1 VILFTGLN
9 HGTMLD
15 VGFVTLEIKT
25 MEKFIRKSLQQG
37 IDEARDNLS
46 YLDSTVQV
54 FHHPEFVT
62 AAKYTLSPRTIS
74 DLEIYSHGVILKI
87 NGRVALVEET
97 LQHFSRLVA
106 ATPDDAAGLP
116 NMSGFPSAAPTIWP
130 AVIAVLRMAKD
141 PNTPS
146 AMGWCGPTYMEWTPA
161 AGEYLTRLETHLYD
175 YMTPIEPEEIT
186 PAEALH
192 SVHDYREVKMP
203 PSAQKAMYF
212 TREFVPPTY
221 NEESGA
227 PWSLLPPAEKLKR
240 LHEYGGP
247 LDAEAVRDQGV
258 SVPLWF
264 KDGKTFQE
272 QFNEPGEIKLA
283 SLIKYLKRG
292 EKAIIDAHMDR
303 TAPAAVVTE
312 SEVPQRSA
320 RVKRSPK
327 PTRAKEAEHLIEYF
341 TEQITNGEVYEGGA
355 PDIVQML
362 EHFGLNYPDCEGD
375 LQEVLQ
381 RLERERNQ
389 TVDM

>member
-1 VILFTGLN
+1 
-9 HGTMLD
+9 M
-15 VGFVTLEIKT
+15 
-25 MEKFIRKSLQQG
+25 
-37 IDEARDNLS
+37 
-46 YLDSTVQV
+46 
-54 FHHPEFVT
+54 T

-87 NGRVALVEET
+87 SGHVKQVEET

-116 NMSGFPSAAPTIWP
+116 NMAGFPSAAPTIWP
-130 AVIAVLRMAKD
+130 AVIAVLRMAND
-141 PNTPS
+141 PETPS

-175 YMTPIEPEEIT
+175 YMTPVEPEEIT

-192 SVHDYREVKMP
+192 SVPDYRQVEMP
-203 PSAQKAMYF
+203 PAEQKVMYF

-221 NEESGA
+221 NGESGA
-227 PWSLLPPAEKLKR
+227 PWALLPPEQKLRR

-258 SVPLWF
+258 AVPLWF
-264 KDGKTFQE
+264 KDGETFQE
-272 QFNEPGEIKLA
+272 QFNESGEIKLA
-283 SLIKYLKRG
+283 TLNKYLQRG
-292 EKAIIDAHMDR
+292 EKAIIDSHMDR

-320 RVKRSPK
+320 RVKRSAK
-327 PTRAKEAEHLIEYF
+327 PTRVTEAEQLIEYF
-341 TEQITNGEVYEGGA
+341 TEQITQGEVYDGGA

-362 EHFGLNYPDCEGD
+362 EQFGLNYPDCEGD

-389 TVDM
+389 TVGI